1 MSDDPVRKYLDAKK
15 EFDAAYARIQ
25 GLQQV
30 ISEVHSGLHRPFTFT
45 VTSTDVTFSREIVA
59 AKTTTLDGNEWP
71 NAQDIAQSLSN
82 LQETYKLVETYWKA
96 IPEADRRNITPPPG
110 RR

>member
-15 EFDAAYARIQ
+15 EFDDAQVHIQ
-25 GLQQV
+25 DLQQ
-30 ISEVHSGLHRPFTFT
+30 IIGAVHSGLHRPFTFI
-45 VTSTDVTFSREIVA
+45 VTGTDVTFSPEVIA
-59 AKTTTLDGNEWP
+59 AKTTALNGEEWP
-71 NAQDIAQSLSN
+71 GAPEIAQALASLQQS
-82 LQETYKLVETYWKA
+82 YKLLETYWKA